1 VEDDVSDAQFGGRL
15 VLRDGTGEADLVIDI
30 EDEAVSLL
38 QGENVLGQYSINEVV
53 FVRWSAS
60 RIVMSFAGESA
71 DFYPHR
77 PNEFVATL
85 QAKQH
90 ADALNT

>member
-1 VEDDVSDAQFGGRL
+1 VSDAQFGGRL

-38 QGENVLGQYSINEVV
+38 QGEKVLGQYSINEVV

-85 QAKQH
+85 QAKQPR
-90 ADALNT
+90 

>member
-1 VEDDVSDAQFGGRL
+1 VSEAQFGGRL

-30 EDEAVSLL
+30 EDESVSLL
-38 QGENVLGQYSINEVV
+38 QGEKSLGKYSINEVV
-53 FVRWSAS
+53 FLRWNES
-60 RIVMSFAGESA
+60 RIVMSFAGEGA

-85 QAKQH
+85 QAKQP
-90 ADALNT
+90 ANRQPGAMSG